1 MKPVDGAVYKTFV
14 KRFNEEYSESLSGN
28 QKELLKRYINSVS
41 DNGVDFK
48 MYLNEEV
55 GRLKDRV
62 KESLTTEEISSDE
75 QMVES
80 TEKVYEMLEDLAQKP
95 IDEEV
100 IGKVMSV
107 QNFIEE
113 VES

>member
-1 MKPVDGAVYKTFV
+1 
-14 KRFNEEYSESLSGN
+14 
-28 QKELLKRYINSVS
+28 
-41 DNGVDFK
+41 

-95 IDEEV
+95 IDEEA

>member
-1 MKPVDGAVYKTFV
+1 
-14 KRFNEEYSESLSGN
+14 
-28 QKELLKRYINSVS
+28 
-41 DNGVDFK
+41 